1 MKYLIYILLFISIS
15 IQVDAVNMRKK
26 PYTYDKQNVKTYF
39 GKDSLLGLEDLDGN
53 KLTPAIYTEM
63 GSQSMADMIIVEVD
77 DSLYG
82 MINTKGEPI
91 LPPIYNYIY
100 RPFGE
105 DPILKVEKGG
115 EKSNLKY
122 NKEKG
127 CFDTVPTPKPK
138 LSVIDSLKS
147 IYEEAK
153 IIGPWGSWYSGGCAE
168 IASDKEI
175 HAVCADGSTY
185 GIKDTLAYH
194 IKKDGKYYILSKDK
208 KAIITEGRTPV
219 WSSNF
224 SDSTFF
230 ACNKDTLIVID
241 FKKQKVI
248 DKQTINQSYDT
259 ITNIN
264 GDKERITT
272 KYSKRSNSFVK
283 IRTKA
288 HKFLNRIS
296 NIKDSYVITE
306 STISKGKILY
316 YEENINNHVR
326 TYKDGRKKY
335 KYGVTIG
342 IPTSEDSFVAFIKVN
357 AIPYKYDQIYKEEDL
372 YIVKKGNRL
381 GMFSSKCKRMS
392 RCKYD
397 RIKFDDK
404 SNFFFVENRFEKTGI
419 YSSSGK
425 KIIPVRYE
433 DIDFDEKANCFFVEN
448 RFEKTG
454 IYSSSGKKIIPVRYE
469 DINFDV
475 KSKCFFVENRFD
487 KTGVYSSSGKK
498 IIPCKYKKIELIEN
512 ETNNYFKA
520 KISDNQY
527 EYFSITGKKLPQIRV
542 NN

>member
-115 EKSNLKY
+115 EKNNLKY

-153 IIGPWGSWYSGGCAE
+153 IIGPWGSWHSGGCAE

-175 HAVCADGSTY
+175 HAGCADGSTY

-433 DIDFDEKANCFFVEN
+433 DI
-448 RFEKTG
+448 
-454 IYSSSGKKIIPVRYE
+454 
-469 DINFDV
+469 NFDV